1 MDVGIKKKKREQN
14 KQVTVEEICGEVDYV
29 NMDEGRIQK
38 EHSNITRHDEKDCL
52 FVKMDKEERIP
63 VDYDKLVKI
72 VDLPLWAQKSFAGLE
87 YLNTLQSRVFEAAF
101 NKDENML
108 ICAPTGAGK
117 TNVAMLTCL

>member
-1 MDVGIKKKKREQN
+1 
-14 KQVTVEEICGEVDYV
+14 
-29 NMDEGRIQK
+29 
-38 EHSNITRHDEKDCL
+38 
-52 FVKMDKEERIP
+52 MDKEERIP